1 MIRKAIISDAQTIQ
15 ELVAQF
21 SQKGI
26 MLPRSLNSVY
36 EHIRDFWVIEEEG
49 KVIGCAALHIV
60 GWNGLAEI
68 RSLSVNKEC
77 QKKGLGKLLVDK
89 CLAEA
94 KEIGIE
100 KVFALTFVP
109 DFFSKHGFQNIEKET
124 LPHKIWS
131 DCIDCPYFPDCKEI
145 AVMKSL

>member
-1 MIRKAIISDAQTIQ
+1 MIRKAIISDAPTIQ
-15 ELVAQF
+15 ELVARF

-36 EHIRDFWVIEEEG
+36 EHIRDFWVIEEDH
-49 KVIGCAALHIV
+49 KVIGCAALHVV

-68 RSLSVNKEC
+68 RSLSVNKER
-77 QKKGLGKLLVDK
+77 QKKGMGKQLIDK
-89 CLAEA
+89 CIEEA
-94 KEIGIE
+94 LEIGVE

-109 DFFSKHGFQNIEKET
+109 EFFLKYGFTTIEKET

-131 DCIDCPYFPDCKEI
+131 DCIDCPFFPDCKEV
-145 AVMKSL
+145 AVMKTL

>member
-1 MIRKAIISDAQTIQ
+1 MIRKAIISDAPTIQ

-36 EHIRDFWVIEEEG
+36 EHIRDFWVIEEDH
-49 KVIGCAALHIV
+49 KVIGCAALHVV

-68 RSLSVNKEC
+68 RSLSVNKER
-77 QKKGLGKLLVDK
+77 QKKGMGKQLVDK
-89 CLAEA
+89 CIEEA
-94 KEIGIE
+94 LKLGVE

-109 DFFSKHGFQNIEKET
+109 EFFLKYGFTPIEKET

-131 DCIDCPYFPDCKEI
+131 DCIDCPFFPDCKEV
-145 AVMKSL
+145 AVMKTL